1 LTGRENRKLARETN
15 VYSKKK
21 ETFDEFSIAYSKYWE
36 IILTIP
42 LINISLNE
50 KQLVDT
56 FRSLIKYECD
66 ILKWIDEHSEY
77 VDIKN
82 MMVEIEEQMMGWVKI
97 INQEEDDVHKH
108 GKVIEEIGRQFIE
121 QKNPLQERLMQQHR
135 KMKQAL
141 LG

>member
-1 LTGRENRKLARETN
+1 M
-15 VYSKKK
+15 
-21 ETFDEFSIAYSKYWE
+21 
-36 IILTIP
+36 
-42 LINISLNE
+42 NE